1 LKRDLA
7 TVTNEEW
14 EAIPDCV
21 DLSIKKR
28 KRERFAPVPDGL
40 VMNLLSSKEGINSV
54 ADDG

>member
-14 EAIPDCV
+14 EAIPECV

-40 VMNLLSSKEGINSV
+40 VMNLLSSK
-54 ADDG
+54 